1 MQDHVEL
8 QAEGISLTV
17 DLAVGHLVSLIV
29 ERDGRKLSSLH
40 RAPWIEEDLAPGTD
54 PHLARLSGDFLCAP
68 FCLGDV
74 EPMPFHG
81 WPANAPWR
89 YLGSEPLDGGICARF
104 ELSRDVFGARLVK
117 ELTLR
122 DGHPFLY
129 QRHVFEGGRGET
141 SVGQHL
147 MLAFPHGAHLSFSPK
162 LYAQTPDDVFEP
174 DPTRGR
180 SRLAYP
186 ARFEDL
192 TKAPLAAGGTTD
204 LTRYPFSEAHE
215 DFVMLVEAPGERLA
229 WGAALRPQEG
239 DITLSLKSPAD
250 FPLTLLWISNG
261 GRDYAPWNGRH
272 RGVLGMEEACTWS
285 LNGHAASIGPNP
297 LSASGIPTSIRLTE
311 DGAVDLRT
319 VIGLFPAPSGWD
331 RVVALTA
338 QPGMLLVHGEG
349 GESLR
354 LPYDEAF
361 IAGPRA

>member
-8 QAEGISLTV
+8 KAEGIRLTV

-29 ERDGRKLSSLH
+29 ERDGRSLSSLH
-40 RAPWIEEDLAPGTD
+40 RAPWIDEDLAPGTD

-68 FCLGDV
+68 FCRSDV
-74 EPMPFHG
+74 EPAPFHG

-89 YLGSEPLDGGICARF
+89 LLGSERLAAGLCARF
-104 ELSRDVFGARLVK
+104 ELSHDVMGARVVK

-147 MLAFPHGAHLSFSPK
+147 MLAFPHGARLSFSPK

-174 DPTRGR
+174 DPARGR

-192 TKAPLAAGGTTD
+192 TEAPLADGGTTD
-204 LTRYPFSEAHE
+204 LTHYPFSQAHE
-215 DFVMLVEAPGERLA
+215 DFVMLVEEPGDRLA
-229 WGAALRPQEG
+229 WGAALRPEEG

-272 RGVLGMEEACTWS
+272 RGVLGMEEARAWS
-285 LNGHAASIGPNP
+285 LNGHAASIRPNP
-297 LSASGIPTSIRLTE
+297 LSESGIPTSIRLTE
-311 DGAVDLRT
+311 GGTVDLRT
-319 VIGLFPAPSGWD
+319 VIGLLPAPSGWE
-331 RVVALTA
+331 RVADVAA
-338 QPGMLLVHGEG
+338 QTGALLIRNPA

-354 LPYDEAF
+354 LPYDETF
-361 IAGPRA
+361 LAGPRG